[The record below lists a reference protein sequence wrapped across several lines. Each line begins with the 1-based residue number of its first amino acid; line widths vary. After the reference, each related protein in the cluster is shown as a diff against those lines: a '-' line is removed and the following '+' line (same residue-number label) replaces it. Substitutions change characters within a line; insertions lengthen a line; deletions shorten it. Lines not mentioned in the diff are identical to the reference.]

1 MPKRVLCVDW
11 SALSGAAVKRRRLS
25 LIADND
31 GNFQCPVSLCLH
43 GGFKSK
49 RGLTKHISNKHEWY
63 YYHDM
68 QPIFQRGD
76 VKVKEQKKLK
86 PSTHKIP
93 AFSIEKGCGKDF
105 VSWLQSI
112 WGGSKS
118 LKDAKQVSTR
128 CMKFLMSALGDGETQ
143 SLAYEEYI
151 DCCLGS
157 PSILMKFIQ
166 LIIDS
171 WGLQPSAVLSYLRG
185 IKELCDF
192 RKANGVSDSVLR
204 LFAVTEVYIRKS
216 IVTMQRKR
224 QMEYNRN
231 YDMEQLIARD
241 SWCTLAEIE
250 KVVPF
255 HSPKYLNL
263 VKKARLKQEVLTISE
278 IVYCTR
284 FLATYLFLRV
294 KCTRPQSIQ
303 FLSTDMIKNAHT
315 TGFVDQ
321 TQFKTSNE
329 YIFDSLTF
337 TPDSLVVIDSY
348 INHIRPLC
356 SPKSDCEYVLVSSK
370 GTQLQN
376 VGECMSLT
384 VQTAIGKFIN
394 PTRYRQIIETE
405 SDDKLTP
412 KQQATIT
419 LDQRHTSAVAKR
431 YYVKKSSRQTSLAGA
446 EIMAELTGP
455 GRKEH
460 NQELAK
466 QLEAVES
473 TDKTSVDVSNLD
485 NDGKFPSEL
494 TSPDLIDL
502 TQELSKQLEPVESTD
517 STSDSTSAE
526 SNRDVQLN
534 LANALDRDNDLATTS
549 TTMYS
554 KKSNAAEKDETT
566 TSTGINT
573 VADIAEIVTWGK
585 EEIQKTVTGS
595 LTTDPDPPSNGC
607 ANEAEIRPN
616 LSKEVRD
623 VSLIID
629 PIVLDHLPSVVRNN
643 VANRLITEDDLTV
656 KKEEMDEPRRLVFT
670 ESEDAEL
677 RKGFKKYGHTAN
689 RWSNILKDSDLKF
702 HPNRNRDTIRTRAI
716 TLKLITRN
724 RRKSK
729 KEKVTSPEV

>member
-11 SALSGAAVKRRRLS
+11 SALAGAASKRRRLS
-25 LIADND
+25 LLPDND
-31 GNFQCPVSLCLH
+31 GNFQCPAPLCLH
-43 GGFKSK
+43 GGFKTK
-49 RGLTKHISNKHEWY
+49 RGLTKHINNKHEWY
-63 YYHDM
+63 YYHDT

-76 VKVKEQKKLK
+76 VQVKDRKKLK
-86 PSTHKIP
+86 PSTHKMP

-105 VSWLQSI
+105 VLWLQSI
-112 WGGSKS
+112 WGGSRS
-118 LKDAKQVSTR
+118 LKDGKQISTR

-143 SLAYEEYI
+143 SLAYEEYV

-166 LIIDS
+166 LLIDS

-185 IKELCDF
+185 IRELCDF

-263 VKKARLKQEVLTISE
+263 VKKARLKQEVLSISE

-284 FLATYLFLRV
+284 FVATYLFLRV
-294 KCTRPQSIQ
+294 KCTRPQSIAY
-303 FLSTDMIKNAHT
+303 LSIDMIKKAHI

-356 SPKSDCEYVLVSSK
+356 APKSDCEYVLVSSK

-376 VGECMSLT
+376 VGESMSLT
-384 VQTAIGKFIN
+384 VQSAIGKIIN

-446 EIMAELTGP
+446 EIMAELSGP

-460 NQELAK
+460 NQEFAK
-466 QLEAVES
+466 QLGAIDI
-473 TDKTSVDVSNLD
+473 TDKTSVDDSNLD
-485 NDGKFPSEL
+485 
-494 TSPDLIDL
+494 ID
-502 TQELSKQLEPVESTD
+502 
-517 STSDSTSAE
+517 
-526 SNRDVQLN
+526 
-534 LANALDRDNDLATTS
+534 DRDKDIATTS
-549 TTMYS
+549 SVVNTTE
-554 KKSNAAEKDETT
+554 SNQANVDDKDNDNTA
-566 TSTGINT
+566 TSTRVNS
-573 VADIAEIVTWGK
+573 VVDIAEIVTLTEK
-585 EEIQKTVTGS
+585 EIEKTVTGS
-595 LTTDPDPPSNGC
+595 LNTDPDPPSNGYEDEDELEQSLLK
-607 ANEAEIRPN
+607 EARGA
-616 LSKEVRD
+616 SV
-623 VSLIID
+623 IIQ
-629 PIVLDHLPSVVRNN
+629 PIVLDDFLPTSTATNDA
-643 VANRLITEDDLTV
+643 ANRLVTEDDLAV
-656 KKEEMDEPRRLVFT
+656 KKEELDEPKRLLFS
-670 ESEDAEL
+670 ESEDADL
-677 RKGFKKYGHTAN
+677 RKGFKKYSHTAN
-689 RWSNILKDSDLKF
+689 RWSNILKDPELKF
-702 HPNRNRDTIRTRAI
+702 HPNRSRDSIRTRAI

-724 RRKSK
+724 RKKSR
-729 KEKVTSPEV
+729 KEKAKSPEV